1 MTLTLHLKPKLE
13 QHLQQVAQERGMSVL
28 ELLEQDLE
36 QRWLEDPLAKFAS
49 IGLGESDLGAKD
61 SKIWL
66 RQEWDKKL

>member
-13 QHLQQVAQERGMSVL
+13 QHLQQVAQERGVSVL

-49 IGLGESDLGAKD
+49 IGLGESDLSAKD